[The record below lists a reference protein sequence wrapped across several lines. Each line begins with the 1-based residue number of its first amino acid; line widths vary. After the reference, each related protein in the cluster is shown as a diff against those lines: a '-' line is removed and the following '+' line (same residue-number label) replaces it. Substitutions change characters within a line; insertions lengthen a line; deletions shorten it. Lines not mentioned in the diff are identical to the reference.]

1 MIYKDDLNNIILEHH
16 GVKGQHWGV
25 RKAFRA
31 AKASYDAN
39 KASKAREKS
48 WGKAYTNRAKMSE
61 AQLTAINKRLS
72 LENQL
77 KSNIHQANPP
87 KKSLVS
93 KYVGQFGTQVM
104 GTVIAAG
111 AAATGKMILNAAK
124 KGVATKL

>member
-1 MIYKDDLNNIILEHH
+1 MIYKDDLNNIVLEHH
-16 GVKGQHWGV
+16 GVKGQKWGV
-25 RKAFRA
+25 RKAFHT
-31 AKASYDAN
+31 AKASYAAK

-61 AQLTAINKRLS
+61 AQLVALNRRLS

-93 KYVGQFGTQVM
+93 KYAGQFGNQVM
-104 GTVIAAG
+104 GAVIAGG
-111 AAATGKMILNAAK
+111 AAATGKIILNAAK
-124 KGVATKL
+124 KGVAAGL